1 MRTEDCALCVPGPAG
16 EPAALLLALHA
27 GRHAGL
33 GFSPET
39 DPPAGSELLFLTLLL
54 VGQFLKQEQRR
65 CSFLGWIKSQSEGA
79 AASARETRALVCP
92 SSKALGGCRPSLH
105 RTVWVLRERSPWQAA
120 PQPAAEVTLE
130 PCFAGRAHVS
140 PCLST
145 SGPRAPLGGQLCPQ
159 GKPAASSMPSA
170 PRHSVHL
177 LG

>member
-1 MRTEDCALCVPGPAG
+1 MRPRSSGRASCPVVGATRWASRPGWASH
-16 EPAALLLALHA
+16 L
-27 GRHAGL
+27 RQ
-33 GFSPET
+33 T
-39 DPPAGSELLFLTLLL
+39 RPAGSELLFLTLLL
-54 VGQFLKQEQRR
+54 VGQFLKQEKRR
-65 CSFLGWIKSQSEGA
+65 WSFLGWIKSQSKGA

-92 SSKALGGCRPSLH
+92 SSKGLGGCRPSLH

-159 GKPAASSMPSA
+159 GKPAR
-170 PRHSVHL
+170 PRCPPHPDIRCIC
-177 LG
+177 